1 MLKQGLVQE
10 RIGDL
15 TMNQLPPLNTLPQWS
30 RVNNLDKARYPKPFV
45 KVRVDWSMVMVLMIK
60 HIKMMIMSYVLMI
73 LLISTMKYQSY
84 VSLMSN
90 DSDDIYKW

>member
-45 KVRVDWSMVMVLMIK
+45 KVRL
-60 HIKMMIMSYVLMI
+60 
-73 LLISTMKYQSY
+73 
-84 VSLMSN
+84 
-90 DSDDIYKW
+90 